1 MKLLNKIIL
10 FTCAVF
16 ATSVSV
22 NAQMSWDSLS
32 SDILNG
38 LDGGVH
44 MPSITATAFIN
55 GTDIYYVSD
64 TEGVQEGDL
73 SLYGDGLP
81 QGWNNI
87 TGAARWN
94 DNTIML
100 FHGSE
105 YALFNLD
112 EASIAYRGPFPNI
125 PSTIDAVSNWGDTQI
140 LFFSGSQYVIYDK
153 DDQSVS
159 SPAAIVDFGSYE
171 LGTPDAVVNGDD
183 GFIYFFKNGKFQAL
197 EMASQSFGDVV
208 TLVRSSGGLPPV
220 AQVNNSL
227 PPVGGSTLSRKPTTS
242 EPRSTPTRN
251 EIQEQVVEVDTGI
264 DTSNWCLVGAPNGN
278 SDAGLVSD
286 ETAVKGSDLGD
297 SSEDDAEAGTRV
309 AEIRVWGGR
318 VVSGIQTVLQN
329 EDGDMLE
336 LPVMGIKKGRMQ
348 NFIVPEGDCI
358 IGVDGQFGGDY
369 GQYIHNI
376 TFVTSGGR
384 SKKIGGAGKRA
395 FKLRLDSG
403 VSFYGFKVHH
413 TNNLSGIA
421 LKYVGF
427 EGEMPEVEEEVV
439 TTGGSSGSGKSFKAK
454 FVGEYD
460 DQHVDY
466 LKSELIELQG
476 GGSEFVR
483 LELPAKDWMG
493 KAVDYLTLDP
503 LDIAKSPTKKTAIR
517 LVASEERGGV
527 KSDKVLPHGTHFTTM
542 SGGSQRDDKTWVETY
557 SDFTTNFN
565 VGVNVSVGT
574 PVGGGSL
581 SGSYAQM
588 NNTRMGREEIYY
600 SRTAE
605 RKIFNLKMD
614 LLFSDPE
621 TGDRKRQLLD
631 YDFRRMVDELPVPAS
646 VPKIKLSSY
655 EKGKRLPSQIE
666 RVREAYMKV
675 IEKYGTHFIEEAD
688 FGGKFVS
695 YTVITKDDYENTRM
709 TEMEFKASAEAQIKA
724 VNIGGGVEFGYGT
737 KSIVGSKKGKLSSR
751 NYVQGGNGE
760 IFDTWNTSV
769 AENPVPVRVKLRP
782 LSDLLSNEFWPQH
795 SDIAKRQQTLLAV
808 INQYL
813 VDNER
818 KPVGKRGKFF
828 SDPKAVDYTYTMSI
842 TGIKCTAVHDAKLD
856 GAANV
861 YGYIRGGYLGDLG
874 ENVKDVWRMSKSSS
888 VDIRKGG
895 MEPITEKIE
904 VVGSGDKLEGGFVV
918 RAKFYDALTNGMA
931 GVGKLFGDLAK
942 EVSGSDASYGYESIS
957 IPFSDIPETPKEYKV
972 KGFNFEST
980 KLEILVTVSKRP
992 DYAKEEDSDD

>member
-1 MKLLNKIIL
+1 MKNLQINVLTAIAL
-10 FTCAVF
+10 FLGCITAF
-16 ATSVSV
+16 SQA
-22 NAQMSWDSLS
+22 SWDNLS
-32 SDILNG
+32 EEILSG

-55 GTDIYYVSD
+55 GSTIYYVSD
-64 TEGVQEGDL
+64 DEGVQEGDL
-73 SLYGDGLP
+73 SLYDGGIP
-81 QGWNNI
+81 SGWTSF

-94 DNTIML
+94 NNTIML
-100 FHGSE
+100 FNGNE
-105 YALFNLD
+105 YALFNL
-112 EASIAYRGPFPNI
+112 EEVTIAYRGPFPNI
-125 PSTIDAVSNWGDTQI
+125 PAQVDAVSNWGDSQI

-159 SPAAIVDFGSYE
+159 SPSAISDFDAYK

-183 GFIYFFKNGKFQAL
+183 GYIYFFKNGKFQAL
-197 EMASQSFGDVV
+197 EMASQSFGEVV
-208 TLVRSSGGLPPV
+208 SLFRISGGLPPV
-220 AQVNNSL
+220 ASADSSL
-227 PPVGGSTLSRKPTTS
+227 PPVGGSSLSRKQENPK
-242 EPRSTPTRN
+242 PRQTPSRN
-251 EIQEQVVEVDTGI
+251 DIQEEVSGL
-264 DTSNWCLVGAPNGN
+264 DTSNWCLVGSPNGN
-278 SDAGLVSD
+278 SDADLVSD
-286 ETAVKGSDLGD
+286 ETVVKGSDLGD
-297 SSEDDAEAGTRV
+297 SSEDNAEAGTRV

-329 EDGDMLE
+329 EEGDMLE
-336 LPVMGIKKGRMQ
+336 LPIMGIKKGRMQ

-376 TFVTSGGR
+376 TFVTTGGR
-384 SKKIGGAGKRA
+384 SKKIGGPGKKA

-427 EGEMPEVEEEVV
+427 EGEMPEIEEEAVA
-439 TTGGSSGSGKSFKAK
+439 TTRSSGSGKSFKDK

-460 DQHVDY
+460 DQHIDY
-466 LKSELIELQG
+466 LKEELIELQG

-503 LDIAKSPTKKTAIR
+503 LDIAKSPTKRTAIR
-517 LVASEERGGV
+517 LIASEERGGV
-527 KSDKVLPHGTHFTTM
+527 RSDKVLPHGTHFTSM
-542 SGGSQRDDKTWVETY
+542 SGGSQKDDKTWVENY

-600 SRTAE
+600 SRVAE

-614 LLFSDPE
+614 LLFTDPE

-646 VPKIKLSSY
+646 VPKIRLSSY
-655 EKGKRLPSQIE
+655 QKGKRLPSQIE
-666 RVREAYMKV
+666 RVREAYMAV
-675 IEKYGTHFIEEAD
+675 IEKYGTHFVEEAD
-688 FGGKFVS
+688 FGGKFTS
-695 YTVITKDDYENTRM
+695 YTVITKEDYENTRM
-709 TEMEFKASAEAQIKA
+709 TEAEFKASAEAQIKA

-737 KSIVGSKKGKLSSR
+737 KSTVGSKKGKLSSR
-751 NYVQGGNGE
+751 NFVQGGNGE

-769 AENPVPVRVKLRP
+769 SENPVPVRVKLRP
-782 LSDLLSNEFWPQH
+782 LSDLLTKEFWPQH
-795 SDIAKRQQTLLAV
+795 SDIAKRQATLLAV

-818 KPVGKRGKFF
+818 KPVGKSGKFF

-842 TGIKCTAVHDAKLD
+842 TGIKCTAVSDAKLD

-861 YGYIRGGYLGDLG
+861 YGSIFAGYHSDAG
-874 ENVKDVWRMSKSSS
+874 NKTQTIWSMSKASS

-895 MEPITEKIE
+895 MEPITEKME
-904 VVGSGDKLEGGFVV
+904 VVLSGDQDGSFVIEGNFT
-918 RAKFYDALTNGMA
+918 DALTNGMA
-931 GVGKLFGDLAK
+931 GVGKFFGDLAK
-942 EVSGSDASYGYESIS
+942 EVTGSNASYGRRSLT
-957 IPFSDIPETPKEYKV
+957 IPFSEIPETPKEYKV

-992 DYAKEEDSDD
+992 DYAKNEAND

>member
-1 MKLLNKIIL
+1 MNHFNTKLIVL
-10 FTCAVF
+10 
-16 ATSVSV
+16 ATALLVSISSI
-22 NAQMSWDSLS
+22 AQLSWDKLS
-32 SDILNG
+32 PEILNG
-38 LDGGVH
+38 LNGGVH

-55 GTDIYYVSD
+55 GTAIYYVSD
-64 TEGVQEGDL
+64 LEGVQEGDL

-81 QGWNNI
+81 QGWSNL
-87 TGAARWN
+87 TGSARWN

-100 FHGSE
+100 FNNNE

-112 EASIAYRGPFPNI
+112 EVSIAYRGPFPNV

-159 SPAAIVDFGSYE
+159 QPSAISDFAGYA

-183 GFIYFFKNGKFQAL
+183 GFIYFFSRGRFQAL
-197 EMASQSFGDVV
+197 DMDTQSFGDVV
-208 TLVRSSGGLPPV
+208 TLARSSGGLPPV
-220 AQVNNSL
+220 ASGASSL
-227 PPVGGSTLSRKPTTS
+227 PPVGSSSSLSRKQDTPPVTS
-242 EPRSTPTRN
+242 QG
-251 EIQEQVVEVDTGI
+251 QEAFVEEETGI
-264 DTSNWCLVGAPNGN
+264 DTSNWCLVGSPRGN
-278 SDAGLVSD
+278 SDADLVSD

-297 SSEDDAEAGTRV
+297 ASEDDAEAGTRV

-318 VVSGIQTVLQN
+318 VVSGMQTVLQN
-329 EDGDMLE
+329 EDGEMLE
-336 LPVMGIKKGRMQ
+336 LPVMGVKKGRMQ

-358 IGVDGQFGGDY
+358 IGVDGQFAGEY
-369 GQYIHNI
+369 GQYIHNL

-384 SKKIGGAGKRA
+384 SKKIGGPGKSA

-427 EGEMPEVEEEVV
+427 EGEMPEAVEEEVASS
-439 TTGGSSGSGKSFKAK
+439 GDRSGSGKSFKDK

-466 LKSELIELQG
+466 LKEELIELQG

-503 LDIAKSPTKKTAIR
+503 LNIAKSPTKRTAIR
-517 LVASEERGGV
+517 LIASEERGGAR
-527 KSDKVLPHGTHFTTM
+527 SDKVMPHGTHFTAIG
-542 SGGSQRDDKTWVETY
+542 SGTQKDDKTWVESY

-581 SGSYAQM
+581 SASYSQM
-588 NNTRMGREEIYY
+588 NNTKMGREEIYY

-605 RKIFNLKMD
+605 RKMFNLKMD

-621 TGDRKRQLLD
+621 TAERKRQLLD
-631 YDFRRMVDELPVPAS
+631 YDFRRMIDELPVPAS

-675 IEKYGTHFIEEAD
+675 IEVYGTHFVSEAD

-695 YTVITKDDYENTRM
+695 YTVITKEDYENTRM
-709 TEMEFKASAEAQIKA
+709 TEAEFKASAEAQIKA

-737 KSIVGSKKGKLSSR
+737 KSTVGNKKGKLSSR
-751 NYVQGGNGE
+751 NFVQGGNGE

-769 AENPVPVRVKLRP
+769 SENPVPVEVKLLP
-782 LSDLLSNEFWPQH
+782 ISDLLSKEFWPQH
-795 SDIAKRQQTLLAV
+795 SDIGKRQATLFAV

-813 VDNER
+813 VDNDR
-818 KPVGKRGKFF
+818 APVKRTGKFF
-828 SDPKAVDYTYTMSI
+828 SDPKAIDYTYTMSI
-842 TGIKCTAVHDAKLD
+842 TGIKCTAVNDVKLD

-874 ENVKDVWRMSKSSS
+874 ENVKDVWRMSKASS

-904 VVGSGDKLEGGFVV
+904 VVGSGEDLKGGFVV

-931 GVGKLFGDLAK
+931 GFGKLIGDLGK
-942 EVSGSDASYGYESIS
+942 EVTGSDASYGYESIS

-972 KGFNFEST
+972 RGYNFEST

-992 DYAKEEDSDD
+992 DYAKEADSDD